1 MQILKCSYFV
11 SVVKYILYLINM
23 KLFIFKFY
31 SQIGG
36 GDIVRQNSYQLYTKS
51 SLLQYERCRIVGTT
65 SMAYDCSQE
74 ISNVNR

>member
-1 MQILKCSYFV
+1 
-11 SVVKYILYLINM
+11 M

-65 SMAYDCSQE
+65 SMAYDCNQE
-74 ISNVNR
+74 IK